1 MSESH
6 YSLAVIRTAFWETF
20 HECGERWFSYI
31 GTPEHNSSYTEEEW
45 NMFAEHLATAQRER
59 LTPATAAIR
68 ALESVAPHLHI
79 VLDDENYEDEH
90 LRFCEGNT
98 AQNLHE
104 ITDEQLG
111 LERSCLAALWPL
123 TPYERRM
130 ANEQA
135 EAEEL
140 EAFYQK
146 YPGRRA

>member
-6 YSLAVIRTAFWETF
+6 YSLAVIRTAFWSEF
-20 HECGERWFSYI
+20 NESGDRWFNYF
-31 GTPEHNSSYTEEEW
+31 GTPGENSSYTEGAW
-45 NMFAEHLATAQRER
+45 DGFAENLATAQRER
-59 LTPATAAIR
+59 LTPAIAAIR

-135 EAEEL
+135 EAKEL
-140 EAFYQK
+140 EAFYQQH
-146 YPGRRA
+146 PERRP